1 MKKATAILLSSV
13 IFASLLCS
21 CGKAADSSAASSAV
35 STKTTS
41 PTVPPTEAST
51 PEPTQQPAGQP
62 ASQLFSKVT
71 GFSREWQ
78 DGKHVINGLDTSG
91 NKICG
96 IIDGGGNTVLMDGY
110 TALYPLADGHL
121 IAATDENVSGE
132 CVYTGRTMELS
143 TAGFAGVI
151 LDENGNVIYQP
162 DESLGYERLYP
173 INSHLILSIRAK
185 TGFDGKS
192 ASMCVLDQDGQFL
205 YDCTDSSHN
214 LVDLMNFDDDGI
226 VWTFPSG
233 SSSLRRISFGPDD
246 DLGENS
252 ILRIDFLSTII
263 NPALFGL
270 EYTNNDYY
278 VLFHFDHDSF
288 TSELTYYSD
297 LPTKEN
303 PHTGVRNSIIYNS
316 SCFIRGGKVKDA
328 DGNIIDILPWET
340 FPSDTFDC
348 TAIDT
353 WQASVNEIPL
363 SGISFLGSSS
373 SGLGYFGL
381 YNYLE
386 NSYTSDIVRTYFTA
400 DGKEI
405 SIPQNYMDALGS
417 TQLLDNKF
425 LLTLNGADGKTYF
438 TLLDLADG
446 STFDPVLIPDSPR
459 VVAQNGSV
467 LAICS
472 LSKSFRI
479 YSVENGTELDAFDI
493 PGTDNYSVRY
503 IFFRGNYLIIYCYDD
518 SYNNEDFLYHVYSL
532 SDSALII

>member
-21 CGKAADSSAASSAV
+21 CGKAADSSATSSAV

-41 PTVPPTEAST
+41 PTAAPTEAPT

-132 CVYTGRTMELS
+132 CVYTRRTMDLS

-214 LVDLMNFDDDGI
+214 LADFMDFDDDGI
-226 VWTFPSG
+226 VWTFSNGP
-233 SSSLRRISFGPDD
+233 SSLRKISFGSDD
-246 DLGENS
+246 DLGENH
-252 ILRIDFLSTII
+252 ILKIDFYDSNSYI
-263 NPALFGL
+263 NYNLF
-270 EYTNNDYY
+270 E
-278 VLFHFDHDSF
+278 HDTF
-288 TSELTYYSD
+288 TSNYMPYSD
-297 LPTKEN
+297 LPYLVHNYTTSYYKVVVIKVPLQGQN
-303 PHTGVRNSIIYNS
+303 ATIDKVLWIGLNLLPQDGFGKAPTTAL
-316 SCFIRGGKVKDA
+316 CF
-328 DGNIIDILPWET
+328 
-340 FPSDTFDC
+340 
-348 TAIDT
+348 
-353 WQASVNEIPL
+353 
-363 SGISFLGSSS
+363 
-373 SGLGYFGL
+373 
-381 YNYLE
+381 
-386 NSYTSDIVRTYFTA
+386 
-400 DGKEI
+400 
-405 SIPQNYMDALGS
+405 
-417 TQLLDNKF
+417 
-425 LLTLNGADGKTYF
+425 
-438 TLLDLADG
+438 
-446 STFDPVLIPDSPR
+446 
-459 VVAQNGSV
+459 
-467 LAICS
+467 
-472 LSKSFRI
+472 
-479 YSVENGTELDAFDI
+479 
-493 PGTDNYSVRY
+493 
-503 IFFRGNYLIIYCYDD
+503 
-518 SYNNEDFLYHVYSL
+518 
-532 SDSALII
+532 

>member
-41 PTVPPTEAST
+41 PTAPPTEAST

-205 YDCTDSSHN
+205 YDIDSAVTPNLTDIIS
-214 LVDLMNFDDDGI
+214 FDSEG
-226 VWTFPSG
+226 VSWTIPG
-233 SSSLRRISFGPDD
+233 SLTFGPDD

-252 ILRIDFLSTII
+252 ILRIDFVF
-263 NPALFGL
+263 PVP
-270 EYTNNDYY
+270 EYEYKSYY
-278 VLFHFDHDSF
+278 ILFHFDHD
-288 TSELTYYSD
+288 
-297 LPTKEN
+297 
-303 PHTGVRNSIIYNS
+303 I
-316 SCFIRGGKVKDA
+316 
-328 DGNIIDILPWET
+328 
-340 FPSDTFDC
+340 
-348 TAIDT
+348 
-353 WQASVNEIPL
+353 
-363 SGISFLGSSS
+363 
-373 SGLGYFGL
+373 
-381 YNYLE
+381 
-386 NSYTSDIVRTYFTA
+386 
-400 DGKEI
+400 
-405 SIPQNYMDALGS
+405 
-417 TQLLDNKF
+417 
-425 LLTLNGADGKTYF
+425 
-438 TLLDLADG
+438 
-446 STFDPVLIPDSPR
+446 
-459 VVAQNGSV
+459 
-467 LAICS
+467 
-472 LSKSFRI
+472 
-479 YSVENGTELDAFDI
+479 
-493 PGTDNYSVRY
+493 VRY
-503 IFFRGNYLIIYCYDD
+503 I
-518 SYNNEDFLYHVYSL
+518 
-532 SDSALII
+532 

>member
-21 CGKAADSSAASSAV
+21 CGKAADSSAVSSAV
-35 STKTTS
+35 STKTSS
-41 PTVPPTEAST
+41 PTAAPTEAPT
-51 PEPTQQPAGQP
+51 PEPIQPAGQP

-78 DGKHVINGLDTSG
+78 DGKYVINGLDASG
-91 NKICG
+91 SKICG
-96 IIDGGGNTVLMDGY
+96 IIDGNGNTVLMDGY

-205 YDCTDSSHN
+205 YGCTDSSHN

-233 SSSLRRISFGPDD
+233 SYSLRRISFGPDD

-252 ILRIDFLSTII
+252 ILRIDFLSMIV

-297 LPTKEN
+297 LPTKEK

-316 SCFIRGGKVKDA
+316 SCFIRGGMVEYTE
-328 DGNIIDILPWET
+328 GNIIDVLPWET

-348 TAIDT
+348 ATINA
-353 WQASVNEIPL
+353 WQDSVNEIPL
-363 SGISFLGSSS
+363 SHISFLGSSS
-373 SGLGYFGL
+373 SGLGYFCRL
-381 YNYLE
+381 NYLE

-400 DGKEI
+400 DGQEI
-405 SIPQNYMDALGS
+405 SIPQNYMDALSS

-425 LLTLNGADGKTYF
+425 LLTLNGADGETYF
-438 TLLDLADG
+438 TLLDLANG
-446 STFDPVLIPDSPR
+446 STFDPVHIPDSPDI
-459 VVAQNGSV
+459 AAHNGSV
-467 LAICS
+467 LA
-472 LSKSFRI
+472 LGRTNSFRL
-479 YSVENGTELDAFDI
+479 YNVENGTELDAFDI

-503 IFFRGNYLIIYCYDD
+503 IFFSGNYLIICCYDD
-518 SYNNEDFLYHVYSL
+518 SNADFLYHVYSL
-532 SDSALII
+532 NDGALII

>member
-21 CGKAADSSAASSAV
+21 CGKAADSSAVSSAV

-41 PTVPPTEAST
+41 PTAAPTEVPT

-214 LVDLMNFDDDGI
+214 LADFMDFDDDGI
-226 VWTFPSG
+226 VWTFSG
-233 SSSLRRISFGPDD
+233 GLMWKISFGPDD
-246 DLGENS
+246 DLGENRV
-252 ILRIDFLSTII
+252 LKMVFNYGI
-263 NPALFGL
+263 NGITCNFF
-270 EYTNNDYY
+270 EHDTYTSNYM
-278 VLFHFDHDSF
+278 SF
-288 TSELTYYSD
+288 SEFPYLQNYGTYFSCLD
-297 LPTKEN
+297 P
-303 PHTGVRNSIIYNS
+303 YNS
-316 SCFIRGGKVKDA
+316 SCFIVGGRA
-328 DGNIIDILPWET
+328 FNPASESTYLLPWSA
-340 FPSDTFDC
+340 FPSDALDC
-348 TAIDT
+348 TAINT
-353 WQASVNEIPL
+353 WQDTLANEV
-363 SGISFLGSSS
+363 SNSKISFLGSDS
-373 SGLGYFGL
+373 SGLGYFCRTIYPDMML
-381 YNYLE
+381 RD
-386 NSYTSDIVRTYFTA
+386 STKTYFTA
-400 DGKEI
+400 AGDEI
-405 SIPQNYMDALGS
+405 DIPQNYMDALES
-417 TQLLDNKF
+417 VNLLDNKF
-425 LLTLNGADGKTYF
+425 LLTLKGADGKTYF

-446 STFDPVLIPDSPR
+446 STFAPVLIPDSPQ

-472 LSKSFRI
+472 PGKSFRI
-479 YSVENGTELDAFDI
+479 YSVENGTELDTFDI
-493 PGTDNYSVRY
+493 SESDGYRVDD
-503 IFFRGNYLIIYCYDD
+503 IFFSGNYLIICCYDD
-518 SYNNEDFLYHVYSL
+518 SNEDFLYHVYSL
-532 SDSALII
+532 NDGALII

>member
-41 PTVPPTEAST
+41 PTAPPTEAST

-214 LVDLMNFDDDGI
+214 LADFMDFDDDGI
-226 VWTFPSG
+226 VWTFP
-233 SSSLRRISFGPDD
+233 
-246 DLGENS
+246 
-252 ILRIDFLSTII
+252 
-263 NPALFGL
+263 
-270 EYTNNDYY
+270 
-278 VLFHFDHDSF
+278 
-288 TSELTYYSD
+288 
-297 LPTKEN
+297 
-303 PHTGVRNSIIYNS
+303 
-316 SCFIRGGKVKDA
+316 
-328 DGNIIDILPWET
+328 
-340 FPSDTFDC
+340 
-348 TAIDT
+348 
-353 WQASVNEIPL
+353 
-363 SGISFLGSSS
+363 
-373 SGLGYFGL
+373 
-381 YNYLE
+381 
-386 NSYTSDIVRTYFTA
+386 
-400 DGKEI
+400 
-405 SIPQNYMDALGS
+405 
-417 TQLLDNKF
+417 
-425 LLTLNGADGKTYF
+425 
-438 TLLDLADG
+438 
-446 STFDPVLIPDSPR
+446 
-459 VVAQNGSV
+459 VV
-467 LAICS
+467 
-472 LSKSFRI
+472 
-479 YSVENGTELDAFDI
+479 
-493 PGTDNYSVRY
+493 
-503 IFFRGNYLIIYCYDD
+503 
-518 SYNNEDFLYHVYSL
+518 
-532 SDSALII
+532 

>member
-41 PTVPPTEAST
+41 PTAPPTEAST

-121 IAATDENVSGE
+121 IAATDENASGE

-192 ASMCVLDQDGQFL
+192 ASLCVLDQDGQFL

-214 LVDLMNFDDDGI
+214 LADFMDFDDDGI
-226 VWTFPSG
+226 VWTFSNGP
-233 SSSLRRISFGPDD
+233 SSLRKISFGSDD
-246 DLGENS
+246 DLGENH
-252 ILRIDFLSTII
+252 ILKIDFYDSNSYI
-263 NPALFGL
+263 NYNLF
-270 EYTNNDYY
+270 E
-278 VLFHFDHDSF
+278 HDTF
-288 TSELTYYSD
+288 TSNYMPYSD
-297 LPTKEN
+297 LPYLVHNYDTF
-303 PHTGVRNSIIYNS
+303 SCLDLYNS
-316 SCFIRGGKVKDA
+316 SCFILGGKYITSNATCVH
-328 DGNIIDILPWET
+328 LPWSV
-340 FPSDTFDC
+340 FPSDALDC
-348 TAIDT
+348 TAINT
-353 WQASVNEIPL
+353 WQDTLANEI
-363 SGISFLGSSS
+363 SYSDISFLGSDS
-373 SGLGYFGL
+373 SGLGYFCRTIYPDMML
-381 YNYLE
+381 RD
-386 NSYTSDIVRTYFTA
+386 STKTYFTA
-400 DGKEI
+400 AGDEI
-405 SIPQNYMDALGS
+405 DIPQNYMDALES
-417 TQLLDNKF
+417 VNLLDNKF
-425 LLTLNGADGKTYF
+425 LLTLKGADGKTYF

-446 STFDPVLIPDSPR
+446 STFAPVLIPDSPQ

-472 LSKSFRI
+472 PGKSFRI
-479 YSVENGTELDAFDI
+479 YSVENGTELDTFDI
-493 PGTDNYSVRY
+493 SESDGYRVDD
-503 IFFRGNYLIIYCYDD
+503 IFFSGNYLIICCYDD
-518 SYNNEDFLYHVYSL
+518 SNEDFLYHVYSL
-532 SDSALII
+532 NDGALII

>member
-13 IFASLLCS
+13 IFVSLLCS

-41 PTVPPTEAST
+41 PTAPPTEAST

-121 IAATDENVSGE
+121 IAATDENASGE

-214 LVDLMNFDDDGI
+214 LADFMDFDDDGI
-226 VWTFPSG
+226 VWTFSSG
-233 SSSLRRISFGPDD
+233 PSSLGKYLLVLMMILVRITSSKLTFTIVTPI
-246 DLGENS
+246 S
-252 ILRIDFLSTII
+252 TITFLSMILLPAII
-263 NPALFGL
+263 CP
-270 EYTNNDYY
+270 
-278 VLFHFDHDSF
+278 
-288 TSELTYYSD
+288 
-297 LPTKEN
+297 
-303 PHTGVRNSIIYNS
+303 
-316 SCFIRGGKVKDA
+316 
-328 DGNIIDILPWET
+328 
-340 FPSDTFDC
+340 
-348 TAIDT
+348 
-353 WQASVNEIPL
+353 IP
-363 SGISFLGSSS
+363 IFL
-373 SGLGYFGL
+373 
-381 YNYLE
+381 
-386 NSYTSDIVRTYFTA
+386 I
-400 DGKEI
+400 
-405 SIPQNYMDALGS
+405 
-417 TQLLDNKF
+417 
-425 LLTLNGADGKTYF
+425 
-438 TLLDLADG
+438 
-446 STFDPVLIPDSPR
+446 
-459 VVAQNGSV
+459 
-467 LAICS
+467 
-472 LSKSFRI
+472 
-479 YSVENGTELDAFDI
+479 
-493 PGTDNYSVRY
+493 
-503 IFFRGNYLIIYCYDD
+503 
-518 SYNNEDFLYHVYSL
+518 
-532 SDSALII
+532 

>member
-21 CGKAADSSAASSAV
+21 CGKSADSSAVSSAV

-41 PTVPPTEAST
+41 PTAAPTEAPT

-173 INSHLILSIRAK
+173 INPHLILSIRAK

-214 LVDLMNFDDDGI
+214 LADFMDFDDDGI
-226 VWTFPSG
+226 VWTFSG
-233 SSSLRRISFGPDD
+233 GLMWKISFGPDD
-246 DLGENS
+246 DLGENRV
-252 ILRIDFLSTII
+252 LKMVFNYGI
-263 NPALFGL
+263 N
-270 EYTNNDYY
+270 
-278 VLFHFDHDSF
+278 
-288 TSELTYYSD
+288 
-297 LPTKEN
+297 
-303 PHTGVRNSIIYNS
+303 
-316 SCFIRGGKVKDA
+316 
-328 DGNIIDILPWET
+328 
-340 FPSDTFDC
+340 
-348 TAIDT
+348 
-353 WQASVNEIPL
+353 
-363 SGISFLGSSS
+363 GITC
-373 SGLGYFGL
+373 
-381 YNYLE
+381 N
-386 NSYTSDIVRTYFTA
+386 
-400 DGKEI
+400 
-405 SIPQNYMDALGS
+405 
-417 TQLLDNKF
+417 
-425 LLTLNGADGKTYF
+425 
-438 TLLDLADG
+438 
-446 STFDPVLIPDSPR
+446 
-459 VVAQNGSV
+459 
-467 LAICS
+467 
-472 LSKSFRI
+472 
-479 YSVENGTELDAFDI
+479 
-493 PGTDNYSVRY
+493 
-503 IFFRGNYLIIYCYDD
+503 FFRT
-518 SYNNEDFLYHVYSL
+518 
-532 SDSALII
+532 

>member
-13 IFASLLCS
+13 IFVSLLCS

-41 PTVPPTEAST
+41 PTAPPTEAST

-121 IAATDENVSGE
+121 IAATDENASGE

-214 LVDLMNFDDDGI
+214 LADFMDFDDDGI
-226 VWTFPSG
+226 VWTFSSG
-233 SSSLRRISFGPDD
+233 PSSLRKISFGPDD
-246 DLGENS
+246 DLGENH
-252 ILRIDFLSTII
+252 ILKIDF
-263 NPALFGL
+263 
-270 EYTNNDYY
+270 Y
-278 VLFHFDHDSF
+278 DS
-288 TSELTYYSD
+288 
-297 LPTKEN
+297 
-303 PHTGVRNSIIYNS
+303 
-316 SCFIRGGKVKDA
+316 
-328 DGNIIDILPWET
+328 
-340 FPSDTFDC
+340 
-348 TAIDT
+348 
-353 WQASVNEIPL
+353 
-363 SGISFLGSSS
+363 
-373 SGLGYFGL
+373 
-381 YNYLE
+381 
-386 NSYTSDIVRTYFTA
+386 NSYI
-400 DGKEI
+400 
-405 SIPQNYMDALGS
+405 NYN
-417 TQLLDNKF
+417 LL
-425 LLTLNGADGKTYF
+425 
-438 TLLDLADG
+438 
-446 STFDPVLIPDSPR
+446 
-459 VVAQNGSV
+459 
-467 LAICS
+467 
-472 LSKSFRI
+472 
-479 YSVENGTELDAFDI
+479 
-493 PGTDNYSVRY
+493 
-503 IFFRGNYLIIYCYDD
+503 
-518 SYNNEDFLYHVYSL
+518 
-532 SDSALII
+532 

>member
-41 PTVPPTEAST
+41 PTAPPTEAST
-51 PEPTQQPAGQP
+51 PEPTQQPAGRP
-62 ASQLFSKVT
+62 ASQLLSKVT

-121 IAATDENVSGE
+121 IAATDENASGE
-132 CVYTGRTMELS
+132 CVYTRRTMDLS

-205 YDCTDSSHN
+205 YDIDSAVTPNLTDIIS
-214 LVDLMNFDDDGI
+214 FDSEG
-226 VWTFPSG
+226 VSWTIPG
-233 SSSLRRISFGPDD
+233 SLTFGPDD

-252 ILRIDFLSTII
+252 ILRIDFVF
-263 NPALFGL
+263 PVP
-270 EYTNNDYY
+270 EYEYKSYY
-278 VLFHFDHDSF
+278 ILFHFDHDAF
-288 TSELTYYSD
+288 TSDLTYYSD
-297 LPTKEN
+297 FLSTSN
-303 PHTGVRNSIIYNS
+303 RFSGGGRNAIVYNS

-386 NSYTSDIVRTYFTA
+386 NSYISDIVRTYFTA
-400 DGKEI
+400 DGQEI
-405 SIPQNYMDALGS
+405 SIPQNYMDAFDFLEF
-417 TQLLDNKF
+417 LDNKF

-503 IFFRGNYLIIYCYDD
+503 IFFSGNYLIIYCYDD

-532 SDSALII
+532 NDGALII

>member
-41 PTVPPTEAST
+41 PTAPPTEAST

-121 IAATDENVSGE
+121 IAATDENASGE

-214 LVDLMNFDDDGI
+214 LADFMDFDDDGI
-226 VWTFPSG
+226 VWTFSG
-233 SSSLRRISFGPDD
+233 GLMWKISFGPDD
-246 DLGENS
+246 DL
-252 ILRIDFLSTII
+252 
-263 NPALFGL
+263 
-270 EYTNNDYY
+270 
-278 VLFHFDHDSF
+278 
-288 TSELTYYSD
+288 
-297 LPTKEN
+297 
-303 PHTGVRNSIIYNS
+303 
-316 SCFIRGGKVKDA
+316 
-328 DGNIIDILPWET
+328 
-340 FPSDTFDC
+340 
-348 TAIDT
+348 
-353 WQASVNEIPL
+353 
-363 SGISFLGSSS
+363 
-373 SGLGYFGL
+373 
-381 YNYLE
+381 
-386 NSYTSDIVRTYFTA
+386 
-400 DGKEI
+400 
-405 SIPQNYMDALGS
+405 
-417 TQLLDNKF
+417 
-425 LLTLNGADGKTYF
+425 
-438 TLLDLADG
+438 
-446 STFDPVLIPDSPR
+446 
-459 VVAQNGSV
+459 
-467 LAICS
+467 
-472 LSKSFRI
+472 
-479 YSVENGTELDAFDI
+479 
-493 PGTDNYSVRY
+493 
-503 IFFRGNYLIIYCYDD
+503 
-518 SYNNEDFLYHVYSL
+518 
-532 SDSALII
+532 

>member
-41 PTVPPTEAST
+41 PTAPPTEAST

-121 IAATDENVSGE
+121 IAATDENASGE

-214 LVDLMNFDDDGI
+214 LADFIDFDDDGI
-226 VWTFPSG
+226 VWTFSSG
-233 SSSLRRISFGPDD
+233 PSSLRKISFGPDD
-246 DLGENS
+246 DLGENH
-252 ILRIDFLSTII
+252 ILKIDFYDSNSYI
-263 NPALFGL
+263 NYNLF
-270 EYTNNDYY
+270 E
-278 VLFHFDHDSF
+278 HDTF
-288 TSELTYYSD
+288 TSNYMPYSD
-297 LPTKEN
+297 LPYLVHNYT
-303 PHTGVRNSIIYNS
+303 TFSCLDLYNS
-316 SCFIRGGKVKDA
+316 SCFILGGKYILSNATCVR
-328 DGNIIDILPWET
+328 LPWSV
-340 FPSDTFDC
+340 FPSDALDC
-348 TAIDT
+348 TAINT
-353 WQASVNEIPL
+353 WQDTLANEI
-363 SGISFLGSSS
+363 SDSDISFLGSDS
-373 SGLGYFGL
+373 SGLGYFCRTI
-381 YNYLE
+381 Y
-386 NSYTSDIVRTYFTA
+386 SDLMLRDSTKTFFTA
-400 DGKEI
+400 DGNEI
-405 SIPQNYMDALGS
+405 NIPENYLDALNS
-417 TQLLDNKF
+417 LIPLDNKL
-425 LLTLNGADGKTYF
+425 LLTLNGADGNTYC
-438 TLLDLADG
+438 TLLNPADG
-446 STFDPVLIPDSPR
+446 SALDPFFVPDSPYGNS
-459 VVAQNGSV
+459 QNDSILALGFCDSV
-467 LAICS
+467 G
-472 LSKSFRI
+472 I
-479 YSVENGTELDAFDI
+479 YNIDTGEKQNEISI
-493 PGTDNYSVRY
+493 PDFSVRTT
-503 IFFRGNYLIIYCYDD
+503 FFSDNYLIISGQDDDD
-518 SYNNEDFLYHVYSL
+518 STYYHAYSL
-532 SDSALII
+532 SNGALII